1 VVDDIEEVWTEVYPD
16 YPMQGKYLNETFQ
29 MVYMLFELATSSLA
43 TFALF
48 ALFLAA
54 IGLFGLAAYMAE
66 QKTREIGIRKLL
78 GASNNQI
85 IRLNIWQFSTPVL
98 WATPIALGL
107 SYYASNKYLEI
118 FADRIS
124 LPYGMLLAAGIGGI
138 VISWLTVAKQAFT
151 IAKTNP
157 VNALYHE

>member
-1 VVDDIEEVWTEVYPD
+1 
-16 YPMQGKYLNETFQ
+16 MQ
-29 MVYMLFELATSSLA
+29 
-43 TFALF
+43 
-48 ALFLAA
+48 
-54 IGLFGLAAYMAE
+54 
-66 QKTREIGIRKLL
+66 
-78 GASNNQI
+78 ASNNQI
-85 IRLNIWQFSTPVL
+85 IRLLIWQFSTPVL

-138 VISWLTVAKQAFT
+138 VISWLTVATQAFT

>member
-1 VVDDIEEVWTEVYPD
+1 MFNDVKPFFFFKRDASYRVASIKLSKNASFDVVDDIEEVWTEVYPD

-48 ALFLAA
+48 A
-54 IGLFGLAAYMAE
+54 
-66 QKTREIGIRKLL
+66 
-78 GASNNQI
+78 
-85 IRLNIWQFSTPVL
+85 
-98 WATPIALGL
+98 
-107 SYYASNKYLEI
+107 
-118 FADRIS
+118 DRIS

-138 VISWLTVAKQAFT
+138 VISWLTVATQAFT